1 MSHDEQASPS
11 GSSRPAE
18 PGSAAPRY
26 HDRTLK
32 AIRRIIRAVDSFSH
46 RLESQHGVTVPQ
58 LSCLVHIAAS
68 GPLSLTD
75 LATAVEISPSTAVG
89 IVDRLVRKG
98 LVTRLRS
105 DVDRRRVLI
114 TASQKGQTLVKV
126 SPSPMQDRLAS
137 ALDRLPEIERAA
149 ITRSLERVVGLMG
162 IEHGDA
168 STILDTGISLTADP
182 QLEPDRTTVEL
193 ATPSAHGSRAAGAP
207 DDVE

>member
-1 MSHDEQASPS
+1 MAHDQQASPS
-11 GSSRPAE
+11 ASGRPAE
-18 PGSAAPRY
+18 SRRAAPRY

-98 LVTRLRS
+98 LATRLRS
-105 DVDRRRVLI
+105 NVDRRRVLI
-114 TASQKGQTLVKV
+114 TASPKGLTLVKV
-126 SPSPMQDRLAS
+126 SPSPMQDRLAL
-137 ALDRLPEIERAA
+137 ALDSLPEIEQAA
-149 ITRSLERVVGLMG
+149 ITLSLERVVGLMG
-162 IEHGDA
+162 IEHAEA
-168 STILDTGISLTADP
+168 STILDTGISLAADP
-182 QLEPDRTTVEL
+182 QLEPAPAPVEH
-193 ATPSAHGSRAAGAP
+193 AAPSAHGIRAAGAP

>member
-1 MSHDEQASPS
+1 MIHDEQASSSAS
-11 GSSRPAE
+11 GRPAE
-18 PGSAAPRY
+18 PRSAAPRY

-98 LVTRLRS
+98 LATRLRS

-114 TASQKGQTLVKV
+114 TASPRGQTLVKV

-162 IEHGDA
+162 IEHGEA
-168 STILDTGISLTADP
+168 STILDTGVSLAADP

-193 ATPSAHGSRAAGAP
+193 ATPSAHAGRAAGAP
-207 DDVE
+207 DVE

>member
-1 MSHDEQASPS
+1 MIWDEQASASAS
-11 GSSRPAE
+11 GRPNRQM
-18 PGSAAPRY
+18 PPPPY

-98 LVTRLRS
+98 LATRIRS
-105 DVDRRRVLI
+105 EVDRRRVLI
-114 TASQKGQTLVKV
+114 TASPKGQTLVHV

-137 ALDRLPEIERAA
+137 ALDRLPEIEQAA
-149 ITRSLERVVGLMG
+149 ITLSLERVVGLMD
-162 IEHGDA
+162 IEHSEA
-168 STILDTGISLTADP
+168 STILDTGVSLAADS
-182 QLEPDRTTVEL
+182 QLEPDRTAVDL
-193 ATPSAHGSRAAGAP
+193 ASPTAP
-207 DDVE
+207 DSRPAGVPDDAE